1 MTSLT
6 SPSPDQAHL
15 DGSEAITRETSSDH
29 GKSVSICRVTKRF
42 GDVVAVDDVSLEI
55 NAGEF
60 VALLG
65 PSGSGKTTLLQ
76 GIAGF
81 EPPSSGTILIGGHD
95 FTQVAVHQRNLGM
108 VFQKYTLF
116 PHLTLRDNVA
126 FPLKMRKIPAAD
138 RRKAADDA
146 LARVH
151 LAGYGD
157 RMPTQVSGGQ
167 QQRVALARAIVYQPN
182 VLLMDEP
189 LGALD
194 RNLREQMQIEI
205 KALQRELGI
214 TVIFVTHDQEEALTM
229 ADRVAV
235 MAEGRLQ
242 QVATPEQLYEQPEN
256 LFVAGFVGD
265 NNLLD
270 VELTSSV
277 DGCSLTIGRTR
288 LDVSSEASQSSR
300 WQALQSGR
308 ATLAIR
314 PERIEL
320 AGPADTSVVSVILEE
335 VVYSG
340 QSLLLI
346 TQLDDGQTLRA
357 RIPSRQALAGAVL
370 GDRLNLTWR
379 PEAMQIFTPEAS

>member
-1 MTSLT
+1 M
-6 SPSPDQAHL
+6 PD
-15 DGSEAITRETSSDH
+15 TPPDH
-29 GKSVSICRVTKRF
+29 GKSVSIRNLSKRF
-42 GDVVAVDDVSLEI
+42 GSVVAVDDVSLEI
-55 NAGEF
+55 GAGEF

-81 EPPSSGTILIGGHD
+81 EEPTSGSILIGGQD
-95 FTQVAVHQRNLGM
+95 FTRVPVNRRNVGM

-126 FPLKMRKIPAAD
+126 FPLKMRKIATAD

-270 VELTSSV
+270 TELVSTS
-277 DGCSLTIGRTR
+277 DGYSLTTGRVQIDLPSQAIPSLR
-288 LDVSSEASQSSR
+288 LQER
-300 WQALQSGR
+300 EPGR

-314 PERIEL
+314 PERIAL
-320 AGPADTSVVSVILEE
+320 AGPADTPTIAATLREI
-335 VVYSG
+335 VYSG
-340 QSLLLI
+340 QSVLLI
-346 TQLDDGQTLRA
+346 TELEDGQTLRA
-357 RIPSRQALAGAVL
+357 RIPSRHALAGAGP
-370 GDRLNLTWR
+370 GDRLNLTWQ
-379 PEAMQIFTPEAS
+379 PDAMQVFADEAAR

>member
-1 MTSLT
+1 MPLSTLESN
-6 SPSPDQAHL
+6 Q
-15 DGSEAITRETSSDH
+15 TREPEAEACDQTAGH
-29 GKSVSICRVTKRF
+29 GKSVSIHGLTKRF
-42 GDVVAVDDVSLEI
+42 GDVVAVENVSLEI
-55 NAGEF
+55 GAGEF
-60 VALLG
+60 IALLG

-81 EPPSSGTILIGGHD
+81 EPPSSGQILIGGQDYTH
-95 FTQVAVHQRNLGM
+95 VPVNRRNLGM

-126 FPLKMRKIPAAD
+126 FPLKMRGVATAD
-138 RRKAADDA
+138 RRKAADEA
-146 LARVH
+146 LSRVH

-242 QVATPEQLYEQPEN
+242 QVAQPEHLYERPEN

-265 NNLLD
+265 NNLIEVKLAETAGGNRIAMGAMLLD
-270 VELTSSV
+270 
-277 DGCSLTIGRTR
+277 IGP
-288 LDVSSEASQSSR
+288 DAIP
-300 WQALQSGR
+300 SGESFPPNIER
-308 ATLAIR
+308 VRLAIR
-314 PERIEL
+314 PERIGL
-320 AGPADTSVVSVILEE
+320 AGPGETPTISALLRE
-335 VVYSG
+335 VVYNG
-340 QSLLLI
+340 QSVLLI
-346 TQLDDGQTLRA
+346 TQLEDGQMLRA
-357 RIPSRQALAGAVL
+357 RIPSRHALAGTTI
-370 GDRLNLTWR
+370 GGKLNLTWP
-379 PEAMQIFTPEAS
+379 PEAMQIFTDKAG